1 MIGHLYTL
9 LLVGQAAA
17 TQPAAEEEA
26 AIGSLMARPKTR
38 RRIVSGWQLPDRLSP
53 QQEEWARRLR
63 RQRQLQT
70 LRSLRVL

>member
-17 TQPAAEEEA
+17 TPPAAQEEA
-26 AIGSLMARPKTR
+26 AIGSLMAGPKTR
-38 RRIVSGWQLPDRLSP
+38 RRIVSGWQLPGRLSP
-53 QQEEWARRLR
+53 QQEELARRLR

-70 LRSLRVL
+70 LRALRVL

>member
-9 LLVGQAAA
+9 LLVGQAA
-17 TQPAAEEEA
+17 TTPPPAQEEA
-26 AIGSLMARPKTR
+26 TIGSMMAGPKTR
-38 RRIVSGWQLPDRLSP
+38 RRIVSGWQLPTTITP

-70 LRSLRVL
+70 LRALRVL